1 MNKYFFSAL
10 MALVATGCTTD
21 SMPLSSSSCVSGS
34 CLTLNTRTPD
44 ASYEVHY
51 YVADTEGV
59 GTNVSFSNLPPGDYQ
74 IYAVSSDNLSG
85 FNLPTTKEA
94 SPTAV
99 ITPTTDY
106 PEHDLLLANTNI
118 SLAPGDDITLDLS
131 FRRALLRLN
140 TITLH
145 QVPEEATAVSLTI
158 SPLQTN
164 VSLDLT
170 AESGTTMC
178 ELTIPLTKCDAT
190 TWQSLTPYYI
200 FPSIGAP
207 TLTFDLTLPS
217 SDNPKESVVSSF
229 THTLEVPLEA
239 NHPIT
244 LDATYPNSDALPA
257 VGSTYQGC
265 YVLAVHDRTVTLL
278 SPTEQKGYMDMNY
291 SDQEM
296 TQRIINGILASWP
309 KPEGITGNYRLP
321 TWDEAM
327 VFAQDPAI
335 CYLPNIRDES
345 FYYCMKGD
353 KVTALRIFHHPDD
366 KIVYEERPNLSYL
379 VLLRPVID
387 ITFQ

>member
-85 FNLPTTKEA
+85 FNLPTTEEA

-170 AESGTTMC
+170 AESGTSVC

-207 TLTFDLTLPS
+207 TLTFELTLPS
-217 SDNPKESVVSSF
+217 SDNPEESVASSF
-229 THTLEVPLEA
+229 THALEAPLEA

-244 LDATYPNSDALPA
+244 LDATYPDSDALPA

-278 SPTEQKGYMDMNY
+278 SPDQRSGYDVS
-291 SDQEM
+291 SDRQ
-296 TQRIINGILASWP
+296 QQSIALLNSALSSWP
-309 KPEGITGNYRLP
+309 TPGGITGVWRIPTAEEAIAFAQVHSVCPLPNLGITNYFLCMDGNTLTTVIARNPYSGIPEYKILP
-321 TWDEAM
+321 TLGL
-327 VFAQDPAI
+327 QSI
-335 CYLPNIRDES
+335 
-345 FYYCMKGD
+345 
-353 KVTALRIFHHPDD
+353 
-366 KIVYEERPNLSYL
+366 
-379 VLLRPVID
+379 LRPVMD

>member
-1 MNKYFFSAL
+1 MNKYFFSVL
-10 MALVATGCTTD
+10 TALVATGCTTD

-44 ASYEVHY
+44 AYEVHY

-85 FNLPTTKEA
+85 FNLPTTEEA

-158 SPLQTN
+158 SPLRTN
-164 VSLDLT
+164 VSLDFT
-170 AESGTTMC
+170 VESGTSVC

-217 SDNPKESVVSSF
+217 SDNPEESVVSSF
-229 THTLEVPLEA
+229 THALEAPLEA

-278 SPTEQKGYMDMNY
+278 SPDQRSGYDVSSDRQQKSIALLNSALSTWPTPDRITGIWRIPTAEEAITFAQVHSVCPLPNLGETNYFLCMDGSMLTTVIARNLY
-291 SDQEM
+291 SGIPEYK
-296 TQRIINGILASWP
+296 ILATLGLKS
-309 KPEGITGNYRLP
+309 I
-321 TWDEAM
+321 
-327 VFAQDPAI
+327 
-335 CYLPNIRDES
+335 
-345 FYYCMKGD
+345 
-353 KVTALRIFHHPDD
+353 
-366 KIVYEERPNLSYL
+366 
-379 VLLRPVID
+379 LRPVID

>member
-1 MNKYFFSAL
+1 MNKYFFSVL
-10 MALVATGCTTD
+10 TALVATGCTTD

-34 CLTLNTRTPD
+34 CLTINTRTPD

-85 FNLPTTKEA
+85 FNLPTTEEA
-94 SPTAV
+94 SATAV
-99 ITPTTDY
+99 ITPKTDY

-217 SDNPKESVVSSF
+217 SDNPEESVVSSF
-229 THTLEVPLEA
+229 THALEAPLEA

-278 SPTEQKGYMDMNY
+278 SPDQRSGYDVSSDRQQKSIALLN
-291 SDQEM
+291 SALS
-296 TQRIINGILASWP
+296 TWP
-309 KPEGITGNYRLP
+309 TPDGITGIWRIPTAEEAITFAQVHSVCPLPNLGKTNYFLCMDGNTLTTVIARNSYSGIPEYRILP
-321 TWDEAM
+321 TLGL
-327 VFAQDPAI
+327 QSI
-335 CYLPNIRDES
+335 
-345 FYYCMKGD
+345 
-353 KVTALRIFHHPDD
+353 
-366 KIVYEERPNLSYL
+366 
-379 VLLRPVID
+379 LRPVMD

>member
-21 SMPLSSSSCVSGS
+21 SMPLSSSSFVSGS

-85 FNLPTTKEA
+85 FNLPTTEKA

-170 AESGTTMC
+170 AESGTSVC

-217 SDNPKESVVSSF
+217 SDNPEESVVSSF
-229 THTLEVPLEA
+229 THTLEAPLEA

-244 LDATYPNSDALPA
+244 LDATYPDSDALPA

-278 SPTEQKGYMDMNY
+278 SPDQRSGYDVSSDRQQKSIALLN
-291 SDQEM
+291 SALS
-296 TQRIINGILASWP
+296 IWP
-309 KPEGITGNYRLP
+309 TPDGITGIWRIPTAEEAIAFAQVHSVCPLPNLGITNYFLCMDGNTLTTVIARNPYSGIPEYKILP
-321 TWDEAM
+321 TLGL
-327 VFAQDPAI
+327 QSI
-335 CYLPNIRDES
+335 
-345 FYYCMKGD
+345 
-353 KVTALRIFHHPDD
+353 
-366 KIVYEERPNLSYL
+366 
-379 VLLRPVID
+379 LRPVMD

>member
-44 ASYEVHY
+44 AYEVHY

-85 FNLPTTKEA
+85 FNLPTTEEA
-94 SPTAV
+94 SATAV

-145 QVPEEATAVSLTI
+145 QVPEKATAVSLTI
-158 SPLQTN
+158 SPLRTN

-217 SDNPKESVVSSF
+217 SDNPEESVVSSF
-229 THTLEVPLEA
+229 THALEAPLEA

-278 SPTEQKGYMDMNY
+278 SPDQRSGHDVSSDRQQKSIALLN
-291 SDQEM
+291 SALS
-296 TQRIINGILASWP
+296 TWP
-309 KPEGITGNYRLP
+309 TPDGITGIWRIPTAEEAITFAQVHSVCPLPNLGITNYFLCMDGNTLTTIIARNSYSGIPEYKILP
-321 TWDEAM
+321 TLGL
-327 VFAQDPAI
+327 QSI
-335 CYLPNIRDES
+335 
-345 FYYCMKGD
+345 
-353 KVTALRIFHHPDD
+353 
-366 KIVYEERPNLSYL
+366 
-379 VLLRPVID
+379 LRPVMD

>member
-44 ASYEVHY
+44 AYEVHY

-85 FNLPTTKEA
+85 FNLPTTEEA

-145 QVPEEATAVSLTI
+145 QVPEKATAVSLTI
-158 SPLQTN
+158 SPLRTN

-170 AESGTTMC
+170 AESGTSVC
-178 ELTIPLTKCDAT
+178 ELTIPLTKYDAT

-217 SDNPKESVVSSF
+217 SDNPEESVVSSF
-229 THTLEVPLEA
+229 THALEAPLEA

-278 SPTEQKGYMDMNY
+278 SPDQRSGYENTSY
-291 SDQEM
+291 SDQKT

-309 KPEGITGNYRLP
+309 KPEGITGNFRLP

-335 CYLPNIRDES
+335 CYPQYFKDEL
-345 FYYCMKGD
+345 YYCIKDD
-353 KVTALRIFHHPDD
+353 KVTALRVYHHPDD
-366 KIVYEERPNLSYL
+366 KIVYEERKNLNHF